1 MLSHMFVTQT
11 FRNALAMPR
20 PLTHPTHSVDVG
32 YHVVHDPAERTDL
45 KGHPDRDDRLLAV
58 ACLVLDVGQVE
69 EGNVFLIP
77 KGKGEGEGEER
88 GLGHFSPKYVCTYKC
103 A

>member
-1 MLSHMFVTQT
+1 MP
-11 FRNALAMPR
+11 LAMPR
-20 PLTHPTHSVDVG
+20 PLTRPTHSVDVS

-88 GLGHFSPKYVCTYKC
+88 VTRTFPPKYVCTYKC
-103 A
+103 ACTCKCM